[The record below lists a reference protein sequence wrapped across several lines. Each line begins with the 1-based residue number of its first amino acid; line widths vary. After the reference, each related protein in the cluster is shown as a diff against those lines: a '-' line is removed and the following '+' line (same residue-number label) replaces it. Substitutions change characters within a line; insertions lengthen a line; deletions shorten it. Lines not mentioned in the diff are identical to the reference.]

1 MTDFLQELMNQR
13 RKLLDALDEN
23 QGDINLDIFEDFY
36 PDQAH
41 FVFELLQNA
50 EDTGA
55 TEVSFRVTKDG
66 CWFEHNGK
74 RTFSE
79 ADVRAITGIHNS
91 TKKKDP
97 DQIGKFGVGFKSVFV
112 YTLTPTIYSA
122 SFSFKISKFVLP
134 EPVAPDPSIGS
145 RTRFWLPFN
154 NPAIDPARA
163 FSEIQSG
170 LSKLAETT
178 LLFLNNIES
187 IKWQT
192 DEGVTGEIL
201 REHHSDFHI
210 EVLKHANGS
219 PTTSAHFLKFDRPV
233 EGLEKQRLAIAFAL
247 DFQSNVSGFSL
258 GKPLSQQ
265 MRIVSATPGQV
276 AVFFPAEK
284 ETSGL
289 RFHLHAPFVPELS
302 RASIKENPINDPL
315 FAQLAGLTAAS
326 LHHVRDLGL
335 LTVDFLGVLPNPQD
349 SLGKPYHCI
358 RDAIV
363 HEMNNQPLTPTRQK
377 GHAPAKHLVQA
388 KAALKDLLS
397 LDDIEYLISYEE
409 EPPQWAEGGIRSTP
423 TEKFMESLAIQTWDV
438 EQFVEKIEADAT
450 ENSYSDPE
458 EDFMKW
464 IGGKSVEWHQQ
475 LYALLYSELNPEGDL
490 YRVNECKIVRLMSGE
505 YSVGPS
511 SYFPDEKGQHRNI
524 FPCVDPAVYT
534 SGKSPSQQE
543 KARKFLEEIDVKE
556 IGERELIEAVL
567 DQRYSTKD
575 QQFSEKT
582 YASDIRRFIKLI
594 EDDPTASSLFRP
606 YYLFLGVDSKWHKAS
621 EIYIDA
627 PFEDTGLAEYYRVLD
642 DSEGRSPLASFYTE
656 LPIDTPKIVR
666 FARAIGAKAGIEIST
681 ISCSK
686 NPFWHRLSA
695 VGGQRHTN
703 YINRDYEIDDFVQL
717 ASAESEAISLLIWR
731 TMISNSPKA
740 NYDTKYSQNILRAVY
755 QRNDSGGTN
764 YEDSKLVHD
773 LRAASWVPQKGGKFV
788 PPAKA
793 RSEDLPDGFTFDAGW
808 SWVKAIRFGS
818 EVISEE
824 AAARVQALSL
834 QEAARKRE
842 VTAKEL
848 GFPDAQTAERLK
860 KYAEIPEAELSR
872 FYEDWERRRSIEL
885 PENEPSNPDR
895 RSARVIADAIIAP
908 ERRTEQKMR
917 SVSVGREAVKGEAEP
932 YLKQQYAKDAEI
944 FCQVCDE
951 PLPFKLDDGEYY
963 IEKTEL
969 IEGLK
974 RRHYQNYLCLCPNH
988 AAMWKHANGSK
999 QSLRAELAAL
1009 ESNRLP
1015 VVLGQ
1020 RDNSVYFTRTHLLD
1034 IQALIKADDDL
1045 AAQYD
1050 DEGIEDAAQE
1060 A

>member
-1 MTDFLQELMNQR
+1 MTDFLPELMKQR
-13 RKLLDALDEN
+13 RKLLDALHEN

-55 TEVSFRVTKDG
+55 TEVSFRVTQDG
-66 CWFEHNGK
+66 CWFEHNGT

-134 EPVAPDPSIGS
+134 EPVAPDPAIGS

-154 NPAIDPARA
+154 NPVIDRTRA

-170 LSKLAETT
+170 LSQLAETT

-201 REHHSDFHI
+201 RERHSNFHI
-210 EVLKHANGS
+210 EMLKHANGS

-233 EGLEKQRLAIAFAL
+233 EGLEKQRVAIAYAL
-247 DFQSNVSGFSL
+247 EFLPNVSDFSD
-258 GKPLSQQ
+258 GKPLSSQLKILAA
-265 MRIVSATPGQV
+265 RPGQV

-302 RASIKENPINDPL
+302 RASIKENPINAPL
-315 FAQLAGLTAAS
+315 FAQLAVLTAAS
-326 LHHVRDLGL
+326 LHKIRDLGL
-335 LTVDFLGVLPNPQD
+335 LTVDFLGVLPNSED
-349 SLGKPYHCI
+349 ALGKPYHCI

-363 HEMNNQPLTPTRQK
+363 REMNEHPLTPTHHK
-377 GHAPAKHLVQA
+377 GHAPAKHLVRS
-388 KAALKDLLS
+388 KVALKELLS
-397 LDDIEYLISYEE
+397 LEDIEYLIEYEE
-409 EPPQWAEGGIRSTP
+409 VPPQWAAGGLRSTP

-438 EQFVEKIEADAT
+438 EQFVEKIEADAADT
-450 ENSYSDPE
+450 SYSGPE
-458 EDFMKW
+458 QDFMNW
-464 IGGKSVEWHQQ
+464 IGGKSIEWHQH
-475 LYALLYSELNPEGDL
+475 LYALLYNELSPEGGLPRLRD
-490 YRVNECKIVRLMSGE
+490 RKIVRLMSGE
-505 YSVGPS
+505 YSVGTAA
-511 SYFPDEKGQHRNI
+511 YFPDEKGQHADA
-524 FPCVDPAVYT
+524 FPCVDPGVYS
-534 SGKSPSQQE
+534 SGKSASQQE
-543 KARKFLEEIDVKE
+543 KARKLLEEIDVKK
-556 IGERELIEAVL
+556 IGERELVEAIL
-567 DQRYSTKD
+567 DQRYLTSD
-575 QQFSEKT
+575 RQFAEET
-582 YASDIRRFIKLI
+582 YLSDVRRFINLI
-594 EDDPTASSLFRP
+594 EKDPATKSMFSR
-606 YYLFLGVDSKWHKAS
+606 YYLFLGADNKWHVPRN
-621 EIYIDA
+621 IYIDM
-627 PFEDTGLAEYYRVLD
+627 PFKNTGLADYYRIAG
-642 DSEGRSPLASFYTE
+642 SASPPRALHDLYKN
-656 LPIDTPKIVR
+656 LPIDTVKVVR
-666 FARAIGAKAGIEIST
+666 FAQDIGVKTGIKVARAH
-681 ISCSK
+681 CQD
-686 NPFWHRLSA
+686 NPEWPCLSL
-695 VGGQRHTN
+695 VSGQRHTN
-703 YINRDYEIDDFVQL
+703 YINNDYVIREFDKLV
-717 ASAESEAISLLIWR
+717 SAKSDRMALLIWNVMR
-731 TMISNSPKA
+731 EQSPDTS
-740 NYDTKYSQNILRAVY
+740 YDHRNHTNILRAVY
-755 QRNDSGGTN
+755 QINNSGGPRFA
-764 YEDSKLVHD
+764 DSKLVHD
-773 LRAASWVPQKGGKFV
+773 LRTASWVPQKGGKFV
-788 PPAKA
+788 RPSKA
-793 RSEDLPDGFTFDAGW
+793 RSEDLPEGFTFDAGW
-808 SWVKAIRFGS
+808 AWIKAIGFGS

-842 VTAKEL
+842 ATAKEL
-848 GFPDAQTAERLK
+848 GFPDAETAERLK

-872 FYEDWERRRSIEL
+872 FYEDWERRRSIDL
-885 PENEPSNPDR
+885 PENKPSNPDR
-895 RSARVIADAIIAP
+895 RSARVIADAIVAP

-932 YLKQQYAKDAEI
+932 YLKQQYAKDADI

-999 QSLRAELAAL
+999 QSLRAKLAAL

-1034 IQALIKADDDL
+1034 IQALIKADDS
-1045 AAQYD
+1045 AGEAD
-1050 DEGIEDAAQE
+1050 DEGVQDAAQE